1 MVTRTWPS
9 LRFPTTNLLYPWIF
23 KAKSL
28 CCLRNCREEQKK
40 ARFCFSCSFFFFVR
54 LSHRLKIGGVPK
66 CERIFSI
73 SFVETRKV
81 RCSKSA
87 KFPIFQ
93 IHFGESHLLTALMEN
108 NCLAQSHIQKQKCFP
123 RPQFQLIMLY
133 FQRLFP
139 A

>member
-1 MVTRTWPS
+1 MNRRRKRGLVF
-9 LRFPTTNLLYPWIF
+9 LAL
-23 KAKSL
+23 
-28 CCLRNCREEQKK
+28 
-40 ARFCFSCSFFFFVR
+40 FFVVR
-54 LSHRLKIGGVPK
+54 LSHRLRIRGVPK

-81 RCSKSA
+81 RCSKSV
-87 KFPIFQ
+87 KFPVFQ

-108 NCLAQSHIQKQKCFP
+108 DRLAQSHVQKQKCFP

-139 A
+139 AGAGSALFAPCGLPIASFVRWCCGEGNPPSISC